1 MRPPRIE
8 TPVGAINGVN
18 KTFFV
23 AADYLPGSTRVYL
36 NGVLLLP
43 TLQNGHTELGGRKI
57 NLKEAPEMGDVVR
70 VYYIPIG

>member
-1 MRPPRIE
+1 VQPPRIE
-8 TPVGAINGVN
+8 TPSGTINGAN

-43 TLQNGHTELGGRKI
+43 SLVDGHTELGDKKL
-57 NLKEAPEMGDVVR
+57 NLKEAPDPGDVVR
-70 VYYIPIG
+70 VYYIPLG